1 MEKNIRQ
8 TFEQLGTALKK
19 LGARRLIALGIIG
32 VTLFAT
38 ILVSSFYLNRP
49 QYETLYV
56 GLSRDDVNR
65 MGMALGEAGIPFDV
79 KSDGTSVLVPFG
91 KADQA
96 RMYLAEKGLPTSNNA
111 GYELFDNMGSLG
123 LTSFMQEITRVR
135 ALEGEISRTI
145 QAIRGI
151 KASRV
156 HIVLPEKGSF
166 RRGDQAPSASVVI
179 RTEGDFAI
187 ESAQSIRQLV
197 AAAVP
202 QLTASE
208 VTILDTNGRLLASKD
223 DGTNAGAVMSATL
236 EQNVSSSVD
245 ENIRKALAPYLGI
258 GHFQT
263 SVQVALDTDRRQTN
277 ETVFDPES
285 RVERSVRVVRE
296 SGDSKNSTS
305 DNATGVE
312 QNIPQEEIAS
322 RNGDSATEKT
332 DKREELTNYEL
343 NSKTV
348 STTSDSY
355 QIKRLSIAV
364 VVDQARLLATA
375 GVTPAPDNFVD
386 QQIAKITQLVATAA
400 GLDVKRG
407 DVINVTAVNFM
418 ETADEQLQPASTPIA
433 DMMFRQTGTLINAA
447 ALIGAVVLILWF
459 GVRPLMREMNSQQ
472 TALQLAADT
481 NLAVPGLAPATNLP
495 AVAVV
500 NNEQS
505 VPYDDLSELRRRM
518 RVPAQNRLEQ
528 MIDMDEER
536 VAAILKQWVHEAA

>member
-8 TFEQLGTALKK
+8 SLEQFLGAMKK
-19 LGARRLIALGIIG
+19 LGARRLIGLALVG

-38 ILVSSFYLNRP
+38 ILVSSIYLNRP

-79 KSDGTSVLVPFG
+79 KADGTSVLVPFG

-151 KASRV
+151 KAARV

-179 RTEGDFAI
+179 RTEGGFSM

-208 VTILDTNGRLLASKD
+208 VTVLDTNGRLLASKD
-223 DGTNAGAVMSATL
+223 DGSNAGAVMSATL
-236 EQNVSSSVD
+236 EQNVSASVD
-245 ENIRKALAPYLGI
+245 DNIRKALAPYLDI

-263 SVQVALDTDRRQTN
+263 SVQVALDTDKRQTN

-285 RVERSVRVVRE
+285 KVERSVRVVRE
-296 SGDSKNSTS
+296 SGDSKNSKS

-312 QNIPQEEIAS
+312 QNIPQEEIQS
-322 RNGDSATEKT
+322 KNGDSSTEKT
-332 DKREELTNYEL
+332 DKREELTNYEV
-343 NSKTV
+343 NSKTI
-348 STTSDSY
+348 STVSDSY

-364 VVDQARLLATA
+364 VIDQARLLATA
-375 GVTPAPDNFVD
+375 GVTPVPDKFVE

-400 GLDVKRG
+400 GLDQKRG
-407 DVINVTAVNFM
+407 DVINVTALNFM
-418 ETADEQLQPASTPIA
+418 EATDDQLQPTATPLSETIS
-433 DMMFRQTGTLINAA
+433 RQAGSFVNAA
-447 ALIGAVVLILWF
+447 ALIVAVGLILWF
-459 GVRPLMREMNSQQ
+459 GVRPLMREMTKPQD
-472 TALQLAADT
+472 ALQLAAGTDV
-481 NLAVPGLAPATNLP
+481 AVPDFTAASRPQPALAAN
-495 AVAVV
+495 AD
-500 NNEQS
+500 QS
-505 VPYDDLSELRRRM
+505 LPYDDLSELRRRM

>member
-8 TFEQLGTALKK
+8 SLEQFLGAMKK
-19 LGARRLIALGIIG
+19 LGARRLIGLALVG

-38 ILVSSFYLNRP
+38 ILVSSIYLNRP

-79 KSDGTSVLVPFG
+79 KADGTSVLVPFG

-151 KASRV
+151 KAARV

-179 RTEGDFAI
+179 RTEGGFSM

-208 VTILDTNGRLLASKD
+208 VTVLDTNGRLLASKD
-223 DGTNAGAVMSATL
+223 DGSNAGAVMSATL
-236 EQNVSSSVD
+236 EQNVSASVD
-245 ENIRKALAPYLGI
+245 DNIRKALAPYLGI

-263 SVQVALDTDRRQTN
+263 SVQVALDTDKRQTN

-285 RVERSVRVVRE
+285 KVERSVRVVRE
-296 SGDSKNSTS
+296 SGDSKNSKS

-312 QNIPQEEIAS
+312 QNIPQEEIQS
-322 RNGDSATEKT
+322 KNGDSSTEKT
-332 DKREELTNYEL
+332 DKREELTNYEV
-343 NSKTV
+343 NSKTI
-348 STTSDSY
+348 STVSDSY

-364 VVDQARLLATA
+364 VIDQARLLATA
-375 GVTPAPDNFVD
+375 GVTPVPDKFVE

-400 GLDVKRG
+400 GLDQKRG
-407 DVINVTAVNFM
+407 DVINVTALNFM
-418 ETADEQLQPASTPIA
+418 EATDDQLQPTATPLSETIS
-433 DMMFRQTGTLINAA
+433 RQAGSFVNAA
-447 ALIGAVVLILWF
+447 ALIVAVGLILWF
-459 GVRPLMREMNSQQ
+459 GVRPLMREMTKPQD
-472 TALQLAADT
+472 ALQLAAGTDV
-481 NLAVPGLAPATNLP
+481 AVPDFTAASRPQPALAAN
-495 AVAVV
+495 AD
-500 NNEQS
+500 QS
-505 VPYDDLSELRRRM
+505 LPYDDLSELRRRM

>member
-8 TFEQLGTALKK
+8 SLEQFLGAMKK
-19 LGARRLIALGIIG
+19 LGARRLIGLAIVG
-32 VTLFAT
+32 VTLFSA
-38 ILVSSFYLNRP
+38 ILVSSIYLNRP

-151 KASRV
+151 KAARV

-179 RTEGDFAI
+179 RTEGGFSF

-202 QLTASE
+202 QLTPSE
-208 VTILDTNGRLLASKD
+208 VTVLDTNGRLLASKD
-223 DGTNAGAVMSATL
+223 DGSSAGAVMSATL
-236 EQNVSSSVD
+236 EQNVSASVD
-245 ENIRKALAPYLGI
+245 DNIRKALAPYLGI

-263 SVQVALDTDRRQTN
+263 SVQVALDTDKRQTN

-296 SGDSKNSTS
+296 SGDSKNSKS

-312 QNIPQEEIAS
+312 QNIPQEEIQS
-322 RNGDSATEKT
+322 KNGDSSTEKT
-332 DKREELTNYEL
+332 DKREELTNYEV
-343 NSKTV
+343 NSKTI
-348 STTSDSY
+348 STVSDSY

-364 VVDQARLLATA
+364 VIDQARLLATA
-375 GVTPAPDNFVD
+375 GVTPAPDKFVE
-386 QQIAKITQLVATAA
+386 QQIAKITELVATAA
-400 GLDVKRG
+400 GLDQKRG
-407 DVINVTAVNFM
+407 DVITVTALNFM
-418 ETADEQLQPASTPIA
+418 EATDEQLQPAATPLSETIS
-433 DMMFRQTGTLINAA
+433 RQAGSFVNAA
-447 ALIGAVVLILWF
+447 ALIVAVGLILWF
-459 GVRPLMREMNSQQ
+459 GVRPLMREMGKSQD
-472 TALQLAADT
+472 ALQLAAGTDV
-481 NLAVPGLAPATNLP
+481 AVPDFTVAARPQPALAANS
-495 AVAVV
+495 
-500 NNEQS
+500 EQS
-505 VPYDDLSELRRRM
+505 LPYDDLSELRRRM

-528 MIDMDEER
+528 MIEMDEER

>member
-1 MEKNIRQ
+1 MEKNVRQ

-32 VTLFAT
+32 VTLFAA
-38 ILVSSFYLNRP
+38 ILASSFYLNRP

-245 ENIRKALAPYLGI
+245 ENIRKALAPYLGV

-375 GVTPAPDNFVD
+375 GETPPPANFVD

-400 GLDVKRG
+400 GLDTKRG
-407 DVINVTAVNFM
+407 DVINVTAVNFL
-418 ETADEQLQPASTPIA
+418 EAADEQLQPVSTPISELI
-433 DMMFRQTGTLINAA
+433 FRQTGTLINAA
-447 ALIGAVVLILWF
+447 ALIAAVGLVLWF
-459 GVRPLMREMNSQQ
+459 GVRPLMREMSNQQ
-472 TALQLAADT
+472 NALQLADEPGF
-481 NLAVPGLAPATNLP
+481 AVPGLAPANNLP
-495 AVAVV
+495 AVAAA
-500 NNEQS
+500 NSEQS
-505 VPYDDLSELRRRM
+505 APYDDLSELRRRM

>member
-8 TFEQLGTALKK
+8 SLEQFLGAMKK
-19 LGARRLIALGIIG
+19 LGARRLIGLALVG

-38 ILVSSFYLNRP
+38 ILVSSIYLNRP

-79 KSDGTSVLVPFG
+79 KADGTSVLVPFG

-151 KASRV
+151 KAARV

-179 RTEGDFAI
+179 RTEGGFSM

-208 VTILDTNGRLLASKD
+208 VTVLDTNGRLLASKD
-223 DGTNAGAVMSATL
+223 DGSNAGAVMSATL
-236 EQNVSSSVD
+236 EQNVSASVD
-245 ENIRKALAPYLGI
+245 DNIRKALAPYLGI

-263 SVQVALDTDRRQTN
+263 SVQVALDTDKRQTN

-285 RVERSVRVVRE
+285 KVERSVRVVRE
-296 SGDSKNSTS
+296 SGDSKNSKS

-312 QNIPQEEIAS
+312 QNIPQEEIQS
-322 RNGDSATEKT
+322 KNGDSSTEKT
-332 DKREELTNYEL
+332 DKREELTNYEV
-343 NSKTV
+343 NSKTI
-348 STTSDSY
+348 STVSDSY

-364 VVDQARLLATA
+364 VIDQARLLATA
-375 GVTPAPDNFVD
+375 GVTPVPDKFVE

-400 GLDVKRG
+400 GLDQKRG
-407 DVINVTAVNFM
+407 DVINVTALNFM
-418 ETADEQLQPASTPIA
+418 EATDDQLQPTATPLSETIS
-433 DMMFRQTGTLINAA
+433 RQAGSFVNAA
-447 ALIGAVVLILWF
+447 ALIVAVGLILWF
-459 GVRPLMREMNSQQ
+459 GVRPLMREMTKPQD
-472 TALQLAADT
+472 ALQLAAGTDVVVPDFT
-481 NLAVPGLAPATNLP
+481 AASRPQPALAANAD
-495 AVAVV
+495 
-500 NNEQS
+500 QS
-505 VPYDDLSELRRRM
+505 LPYDDLSELRRRM